1 MAVLFPLSLI
11 AADTGPA
18 ILHSNG
24 GVWVNGAEVAAS
36 TTVFPGDFIETRR
49 GSVANLDTEGSSVLI
64 QAESVVKFQGDYVT
78 LDHGSV
84 SVGTSTSMSVH
95 VNCIQVTPVANV
107 RTQYDV
113 TDVNG
118 TVEVAANKEDVNISQ
133 GGTLRKAASESNS
146 SQSATVRE
154 GQKATRD
161 ESTVC
166 GAASRP
172 GGASSA
178 GINTKWIEIAGGAG
192 GALVLC
198 LILCKSSKPSSLSPS
213 QP

>member
-1 MAVLFPLSLI
+1 MSVSGSRKLLCGAMAVLFPLSLI

-84 SVGTSTSMSVH
+84 SVGTS
-95 VNCIQVTPVANV
+95 
-107 RTQYDV
+107 
-113 TDVNG
+113 
-118 TVEVAANKEDVNISQ
+118 
-133 GGTLRKAASESNS
+133 
-146 SQSATVRE
+146 
-154 GQKATRD
+154 
-161 ESTVC
+161 
-166 GAASRP
+166 
-172 GGASSA
+172 
-178 GINTKWIEIAGGAG
+178 
-192 GALVLC
+192 
-198 LILCKSSKPSSLSPS
+198 
-213 QP
+213 